1 MDYTNEFPNNVN
13 FTIGQSNPATDWN
26 FVMPYDKSVQNTSPK
41 WTVNFNLPVAPV
53 AGTNASVYVALSAG
67 FSSALI
73 LNVNDSNITVPTTG
87 LTYSDPSD
95 AMIRKG
101 IHGAFSDLRYTFPAG
116 LLKAG
121 DNHISF
127 TLRTTGG
134 STAGDVMFDYLR
146 LEANVPSCTTPVFTP
161 APDNIKTTTRANGC
175 DTVVNYTV
183 AASGYPAPSV
193 TYTFTGAT
201 TGSGTG
207 TGSGSAFS
215 RGITTVTVAA
225 ANSCDTTRISFNVTV
240 TDSLAPVLAA
250 PADQFFCYAGSNY
263 QVPVLTASDNCS
275 IATVS
280 FSITGAT
287 TRTGTGPDAGG
298 AFNVGLST
306 ITWAVTDSAGNIST
320 ASTRVTV
327 HAPFTAGIPDVYAI
341 NPAATDKNTIYTG
354 YAPAASLTLQATP
367 TGPYTYLWNTG
378 QTTPSVN
385 VSTAGTYSVAVTDT
399 NGCTSP
405 ASIVINNINVACG
418 KNNDKVI
425 VCLHGIPLCI
435 PSVAVQALL
444 NLGGKLG
451 PCTPCANMKDCCPFC
466 NTPEVSVHPNP
477 TSGQLTVE
485 LDNYTASKATVQIL
499 NLAGHIIAQK
509 DVVIMGAAQ
518 IVDFNIGSSPQGIYF
533 VKVISTQGIQTAI
546 VVLLK

>member
-1 MDYTNEFPNNVN
+1 MWVGLAKMPAGSSNVADFQRWSKNYQFWVKTDDSGRFTIPHVLPDTYNFYAFGPGAAGQLTLSNFVTLTPGATISLDTVSWTPFRLFPTVWEIGVPDRSAAEFRHGTDWWTSNIFPNPNWGKFMDYTNEFPNNVN

-201 TGSGTG
+201 
-207 TGSGSAFS
+207 
-215 RGITTVTVAA
+215 
-225 ANSCDTTRISFNVTV
+225 
-240 TDSLAPVLAA
+240 
-250 PADQFFCYAGSNY
+250 
-263 QVPVLTASDNCS
+263 
-275 IATVS
+275 
-280 FSITGAT
+280 
-287 TRTGTGPDAGG
+287 
-298 AFNVGLST
+298 
-306 ITWAVTDSAGNIST
+306 
-320 ASTRVTV
+320 
-327 HAPFTAGIPDVYAI
+327 
-341 NPAATDKNTIYTG
+341 
-354 YAPAASLTLQATP
+354 
-367 TGPYTYLWNTG
+367 
-378 QTTPSVN
+378 
-385 VSTAGTYSVAVTDT
+385 
-399 NGCTSP
+399 
-405 ASIVINNINVACG
+405 
-418 KNNDKVI
+418 
-425 VCLHGIPLCI
+425 
-435 PSVAVQALL
+435 
-444 NLGGKLG
+444 
-451 PCTPCANMKDCCPFC
+451 
-466 NTPEVSVHPNP
+466 
-477 TSGQLTVE
+477 
-485 LDNYTASKATVQIL
+485 
-499 NLAGHIIAQK
+499 
-509 DVVIMGAAQ
+509 
-518 IVDFNIGSSPQGIYF
+518 
-533 VKVISTQGIQTAI
+533 
-546 VVLLK
+546 